1 MKDVILG
8 KPVDGFIDSPTEVIN
23 YFGKKYYNQ
32 LQGISEK
39 ISEIQIVL
47 PTKRKFQSTLIE
59 EQYFNMLRFLSYEL
73 EKEQSVLIAFGFSFL
88 DEHITDIV
96 QRSLNNP
103 NLLVF
108 IFCYKDG
115 TKGEII
121 NQFSF
126 GANAVPSNIV
136 FITPSDFIMEQAE
149 NEEETPLPLET
160 NQIRSNDSTIVT
172 YSEEVSVY
180 DNKDAVIDFEAF
192 NRIIEGNL
200 SEKYIDSQYTEVV
213 DDDE

>member
-1 MKDVILG
+1 
-8 KPVDGFIDSPTEVIN
+8 
-23 YFGKKYYNQ
+23 
-32 LQGISEK
+32 
-39 ISEIQIVL
+39 
-47 PTKRKFQSTLIE
+47 
-59 EQYFNMLRFLSYEL
+59 
-73 EKEQSVLIAFGFSFL
+73 
-88 DEHITDIV
+88 
-96 QRSLNNP
+96 
-103 NLLVF
+103 
-108 IFCYKDG
+108 
-115 TKGEII
+115 
-121 NQFSF
+121 
-126 GANAVPSNIV
+126 
-136 FITPSDFIMEQAE
+136 MEQAE